1 MTNIEINA
9 PIKTVVDYAS
19 DPDNAPEWYVN
30 IKSVA
35 WKTAKPLQVGSRVAF
50 VARFLSKEL
59 SYTYEV
65 MECSEQKFVMK
76 TAEGPFPMETTYT
89 FTMINA
95 NVTKM
100 MLRNKG
106 RPSGFS
112 RLFTPIMTVM
122 MKRAN
127 KKDLKK
133 LKSIVEHQL
142 ERKPE
147 QYQ

>member
-1 MTNIEINA
+1 
-9 PIKTVVDYAS
+9 
-19 DPDNAPEWYVN
+19 
-30 IKSVA
+30 
-35 WKTAKPLQVGSRVAF
+35 
-50 VARFLSKEL
+50 
-59 SYTYEV
+59 

-89 FTMINA
+89 FTMINS
-95 NVTKM
+95 NLTKM
-100 MLRNKG
+100 TLRNKG
-106 RPSGFS
+106 EPSGFS
-112 RLFTPIMTVM
+112 RLFTPMMSLM